1 MDKSKKNIDFIKISN
16 IKHDN
21 FYNYDKSIYVGS
33 TTKLIITCPLHG
45 DFEQTP
51 SNHKRGQ
58 GCFKCGR
65 KKANKKRSIWT
76 EASFRKKVSE
86 LHPTLDFTRT
96 VYVNPTTRVLYDC
109 KVHGER
115 KSHPYSLLKG
125 CGCKRCNSSK
135 NKISK
140 EDWLKRFYECGYK
153 NITYEK
159 IPEYFKAEEK
169 ITFNCINHGE
179 FKQTPI
185 HHLKSNCPKCGRERI
200 KKHNQE
206 NPTGWRYT
214 NWQEAAKRSKNFDS
228 FKVYIIRCWNK
239 DEEFYKIGK
248 TYTKLK
254 IRFRKGVKSKMPY
267 NYEII
272 KVFESKTDGVYISK
286 LEKELQRVNK
296 ENKYTPKINFQGMN
310 ECFVSPRYSSQECS
324 KCGHTCKENRPTQ
337 SLFECVKC
345 GFTENADFQATLNLF
360 KRGRSLMEVNVNQ

>member
-1 MDKSKKNIDFIKISN
+1 MGIKVTTDSFIEESN
-16 IKHDN
+16 NKHNN
-21 FYNYDKSIYVGS
+21 FYSYDKSIYVGS
-33 TTKLIITCPLHG
+33 KTKLIITCPLHG
-45 DFEQTP
+45 DFEQNP
-51 SNHKRGQ
+51 SNHKNGQ

-65 KKANKKRSIWT
+65 KKANENRKIWT
-76 EASFRKKVSE
+76 EISFREKVSE
-86 LHPTLDFTRT
+86 LLPSLDFTKT
-96 VYVNPTTRVLYDC
+96 VYVNPTTKVLYNC

-115 KSHPYSLLKG
+115 KTYPYNLLKG
-125 CGCKRCNSSK
+125 CGCKQCDSSK

-140 EDWLKRFYECGYK
+140 EDWLKRFSECGYK

-228 FKVYIIRCWNK
+228 FKVYIIRCWNE

-248 TYTKLK
+248 TFTKLK
-254 IRFRKGVKSKMPY
+254 IRFRKGLKTTMPY

-296 ENKYTPKINFQGMN
+296 ENKYTPKINFQGMY
-310 ECFVSPRYSSQECS
+310 ECFVNPRFPS
-324 KCGHTCKENRPTQ
+324 N
-337 SLFECVKC
+337 
-345 GFTENADFQATLNLF
+345 F
-360 KRGRSLMEVNVNQ
+360 KPISERAISDGS